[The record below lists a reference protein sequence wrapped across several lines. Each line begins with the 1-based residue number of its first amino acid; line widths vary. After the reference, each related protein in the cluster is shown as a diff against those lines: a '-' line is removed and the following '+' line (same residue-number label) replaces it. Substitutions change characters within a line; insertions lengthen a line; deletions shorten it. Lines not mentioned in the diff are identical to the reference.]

1 MENFWGTTLPQHEYF
16 QQQLNAVPQFEKMQ
30 PTKKPKQQTCKTLP
44 SRCILKVEGVI
55 SCLFSLCL
63 SQPEALPKKK
73 HQSRQIQTSN
83 APTFPQHTLRGPAG
97 SASATPTSSTHGPV
111 YVLSGSYVAARS
123 STAASL
129 PALMQHTVS
138 VFARVRSL
146 NATTLPQ
153 QQLPSLP
160 AREVKFLTLYQLLKE
175 TASKV
180 TKGKERGWWLAPPAK
195 STRGVTTLK
204 RNGWTEK

>member
-1 MENFWGTTLPQHEYF
+1 MYYKSWGSYY
-16 QQQLNAVPQFEKMQ
+16 
-30 PTKKPKQQTCKTLP
+30 
-44 SRCILKVEGVI
+44 
-55 SCLFSLCL
+55 LFSLCL

-138 VFARVRSL
+138 VFCASAL
-146 NATTLPQ
+146 TECHDATATAASIITSSGSQ
-153 QQLPSLP
+153 VSYSLP
-160 AREVKFLTLYQLLKE
+160 TPQKKQLQKLQ
-175 TASKV
+175 
-180 TKGKERGWWLAPPAK
+180 RG
-195 STRGVTTLK
+195 
-204 RNGWTEK
+204 

>member
-1 MENFWGTTLPQHEYF
+1 M
-16 QQQLNAVPQFEKMQ
+16 
-30 PTKKPKQQTCKTLP
+30 
-44 SRCILKVEGVI
+44 I
-55 SCLFSLCL
+55 SDFFSLCL
-63 SQPEALPKKK
+63 SQPEALPKTK

-97 SASATPTSSTHGPV
+97 SASAPPTRSTHGPV

-129 PALMQHTVS
+129 PALTQHTVS
-138 VFARVRSL
+138 VFAHVRSL

-160 AREVKFLTLYQLLKE
+160 AREVKFLTLYQLH
-175 TASKV
+175 
-180 TKGKERGWWLAPPAK
+180 
-195 STRGVTTLK
+195 K
-204 RNGWTEK
+204 RNSFTSYKGERKDGG